1 MLLLNIIFIYIVF
14 FILCFSLKNK
24 FTFMCTLIT
33 LTFYTFLI
41 SFISLFILINYKFM
55 KSSILVYF
63 IPTFSLIAYL
73 YFGVFINKIMLIFF
87 SRKFYSL
94 KNIEYNFNILRYH
107 LIIIFLI
114 IFIYLNINGFFY
126 KEDLDDTVFLV
137 RNVFFT
143 IILLPMIDINSMFNI
158 DSMSNRWI
166 KKLESRK

>member
-1 MLLLNIIFIYIVF
+1 MLLLNIIFICIVF
-14 FILCFSLKNK
+14 FILCFFFKNK

-87 SRKFYSL
+87 SRKFYAL

-107 LIIIFLI
+107 LILIFVIL
-114 IFIYLNINGFFY
+114 FIYLNINGFFY
-126 KEDLDDTVFLV
+126 KKDLNDTVFLV

-143 IILLPMIDINSMFNI
+143 IIPLAMINITPIFDI
-158 DSMSNRWI
+158 DSLSNRWI
-166 KKLESRK
+166 KRFEPTK

>member
-1 MLLLNIIFIYIVF
+1 MLLLNIIFICIVF

-33 LTFYTFLI
+33 LNFYTFLI
-41 SFISLFILINYKFM
+41 SFISLFILINYKFI

-114 IFIYLNINGFFY
+114 IFIYLNI
-126 KEDLDDTVFLV
+126 TVFLV